1 MANRIL
7 QLKSFEWV
15 IFLNMFL
22 LLALCICAANIVGH
36 QVHAAIQ

>member
-1 MANRIL
+1 MPHRIFR
-7 QLKSFEWV
+7 LKHFEWV

-36 QVHAAIQ
+36 PAHAAIQ